1 MQTISRRIY
10 RIETSRPSIPNPE
23 SEKALMRIIY
33 EPSETGPREVGA
45 FARIRSKAGYTTL
58 WRDENEC
65 QNNFEAR
72 IEFHR
77 LH

>member
-1 MQTISRRIY
+1 MKLNDRLTKIEGLQRSAMLPAPTI
-10 RIETSRPSIPNPE
+10 
-23 SEKALMRIIY
+23 MRIIY
-33 EPSETGPREVGA
+33 EPSETGPRAVGA

-58 WRDENEC
+58 WRDKNEC

>member
-1 MQTISRRIY
+1 
-10 RIETSRPSIPNPE
+10 
-23 SEKALMRIIY
+23 MRIIY
-33 EPSETGPREVGA
+33 EPTETGPREVGA

>member
-1 MQTISRRIY
+1 MKINNRLTK
-10 RIETSRPSIPNPE
+10 IEGLQRSAMLPAIT
-23 SEKALMRIIY
+23 LTRIIY
-33 EPSETGPREVGA
+33 ESSETGTREVGA

-58 WRDENEC
+58 WRSENEC

-72 IEFHR
+72 IEFHY

>member
-1 MQTISRRIY
+1 MKLNDRLTK
-10 RIETSRPSIPNPE
+10 IEGLQRSAMPRATTLI
-23 SEKALMRIIY
+23 RIIY